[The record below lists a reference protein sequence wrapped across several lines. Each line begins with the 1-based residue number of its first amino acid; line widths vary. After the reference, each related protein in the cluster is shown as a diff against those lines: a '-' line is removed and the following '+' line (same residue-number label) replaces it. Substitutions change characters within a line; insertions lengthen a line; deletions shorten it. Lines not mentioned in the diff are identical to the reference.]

1 MSRPLEIVD
10 TAAQVV
16 TPENI
21 AFEYRVA
28 GPFLRLAAL
37 LLDWLI
43 IGGLMILVRIA
54 SVFLVSFA
62 IANAVLLLSVFILMW
77 FYGAL
82 FEAYWNGVTP
92 GKAAL
97 RLRVISTDGRAVSG
111 LQAFGRNVF
120 RFVDLMPWVPPTVF
134 WGIRA
139 ETSGFSGAP
148 LFLVALLSATLT
160 RNYRRVG
167 DLVCGT
173 MVIVEEREWRPQI
186 IHVATP
192 TVVSLA
198 RQIPD
203 TFRVSRTLRRAVAR
217 YVERR
222 SHLSPERRAEMARW
236 LLEAFRSRYPQFPS
250 VAPDLFLLALYYRI
264 FIADRDRDEA
274 ILDQHRVQQGA
285 QVTSLPGA
293 PKVAV

>member
-10 TAAQVV
+10 TAARVV

-37 LLDWLI
+37 VLDWLI
-43 IGGLMILVRIA
+43 I
-54 SVFLVSFA
+54 
-62 IANAVLLLSVFILMW
+62 AVLLIVITIAAAILASPAVINAVSMLSAFILMW

-97 RLRVISTDGRAVSG
+97 RLRVISTDGRAVTG

-120 RFVDLMPWVPPTVF
+120 RFVDLMPVISLGGFLGMRDEGMLFPPF
-134 WGIRA
+134 
-139 ETSGFSGAP
+139 P
-148 LFLVALLSATLT
+148 LALVALLSATLT

-192 TVVSLA
+192 VVVSLA

-222 SHLSPERRAEMARW
+222 PHLSAERRAEMAGW
-236 LLEAFRSRYPQFPS
+236 LLEAFLNRYPQFPK

-274 ILDQHRVQQGA
+274 ILDQQRDQQRF
-285 QVTSLPGA
+285 GA
-293 PKVAV
+293 PVMAGSAGVVV

>member
-10 TAAQVV
+10 TAARVV

-43 IGGLMILVRIA
+43 IGVVLILIVIA
-54 SVFLVSFA
+54 SAFLFISAVTGAVFF
-62 IANAVLLLSVFILMW
+62 LSLFILLW

-120 RFVDLMPWVPPTVF
+120 RFVDLMPVISPAVF
-134 WGIRA
+134 LGTRA
-139 ETSGFSGAP
+139 ESTGGFAIP
-148 LFLVALLSATLT
+148 LSIVALLSATLT
-160 RNYRRVG
+160 RHYRRVG

-173 MVIVEEREWRPQI
+173 MVIVEEREWQPQI

-192 TVVSLA
+192 AVVSLA

-222 SHLSPERRAEMARW
+222 PYLSAERRAEMAGW
-236 LLEAFRSRYPQFPS
+236 LLEAFRNRYPQFPN

-274 ILDQHRVQQGA
+274 ILDQHRVQRQFGTPATVEGQG
-285 QVTSLPGA
+285 V
-293 PKVAV
+293 VV